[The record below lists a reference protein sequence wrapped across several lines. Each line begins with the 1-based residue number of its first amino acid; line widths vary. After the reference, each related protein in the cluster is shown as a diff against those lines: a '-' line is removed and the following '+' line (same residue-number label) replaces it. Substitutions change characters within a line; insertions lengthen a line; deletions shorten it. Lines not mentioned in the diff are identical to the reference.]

1 MRSVSYLLFSSLLFM
16 ASCAQQADKKTA
28 PSTTAEKNIGREK
41 YYTGKLAIGV
51 DTSIAPIIKQQTE
64 IFTFLNDSVE
74 LEETYSNEEILLDKF
89 RKREISVVIIPRQL
103 QAKEIE
109 RFKERDTIYIRQIQL
124 AYDAIAMIGNKAA
137 KNKKMTWDELKRSF
151 SPTSNVSTLKLVFD
165 RTNESVLKNT
175 LNLLGYKDKVSH
187 NVYAVNSLEE
197 VINYVSA
204 NKDAI
209 GFIPYS
215 YISDTDEERVRAI
228 LDRVKLFSLSVKD
241 KEGKDRM
248 ASANQADIAE
258 GIYPLTHHI
267 SALSRFSYSDNL
279 EWLFMNFMFREKGAR
294 IFLKGGFVPAKMPE
308 RAINVNPNPI
318 DTEKN

>member
-1 MRSVSYLLFSSLLFM
+1 MRFTYYFIFGIIFLIT
-16 ASCAQQADKKTA
+16 SCAQQAEKK
-28 PSTTAEKNIGREK
+28 PISTNEKNIGREK
-41 YYTGKLAIGV
+41 YYAGKLAIGV

-64 IFTFLNDSVE
+64 IFTFINDSVQ
-74 LEETYSNEEILLDKF
+74 LEETYANEAILFDKF
-89 RKREISVVIIPRQL
+89 RKREVGVVIIPRQL
-103 QAKEIE
+103 SASEIA
-109 RFKERDTIYIRQIQL
+109 RFKEKDTIYVRQIQL
-124 AYDAIAMIGNKAA
+124 AYDAIALVGNKNG
-137 KNKKMTWDELKRSF
+137 KSPQLSIDWLKQNF
-151 SPTSNVSTLKLVFD
+151 SPSFKSSSIKLVFD

-175 LNLLGYKDKVSH
+175 LDLLGYTDNVSP
-187 NVYAVNSLEE
+187 NVYAVNSLDE
-197 VINYVSA
+197 VINYVAA

-228 LDRVKLFSLSVKD
+228 LDRIKLLSLSVKD
-241 KEGKDRM
+241 KEGKDRQ

-258 GIYPLTHHI
+258 GIYPLTQNI

-294 IFLKGGFVPAKMPE
+294 IFLKGGFVPAKIPE
-308 RAINVNPNPI
+308 RAINVNPNPV

>member
-1 MRSVSYLLFSSLLFM
+1 MRFTYYFIFGIIFLIT
-16 ASCAQQADKKTA
+16 SCAQQAEKK
-28 PSTTAEKNIGREK
+28 PISTNEKNIGREK
-41 YYTGKLAIGV
+41 YYAGKLAIGV

-64 IFTFLNDSVE
+64 IFTFINDSVQ
-74 LEETYSNEEILLDKF
+74 LEETYANEAILFDKF
-89 RKREISVVIIPRQL
+89 RKREVGVVIIPRQL
-103 QAKEIE
+103 SASEIA
-109 RFKERDTIYIRQIQL
+109 RFKEKDTIYVRQIQL
-124 AYDAIAMIGNKAA
+124 AYDAIALVGNKNG
-137 KNKKMTWDELKRSF
+137 KSPQLSIDWLKQNF
-151 SPTSNVSTLKLVFD
+151 SPSFKSSSIKLVFD

-175 LNLLGYKDKVSH
+175 LDLLGYTDKVSP
-187 NVYAVNSLEE
+187 NVYAVNSLDE
-197 VINYVSA
+197 VINYVAA

-228 LDRVKLFSLSVKD
+228 LDRIKLLSLSVKD
-241 KEGKDRM
+241 KEGKDRQ

-258 GIYPLTHHI
+258 GIYPLTQNI

-294 IFLKGGFVPAKMPE
+294 IFLKGGFVPAKIPE
-308 RAINVNPNPI
+308 RAINVNPNPV

>member
-1 MRSVSYLLFSSLLFM
+1 MRFTYYLIFGIMFLIT
-16 ASCAQQADKKTA
+16 SCAQQAEKKPT
-28 PSTTAEKNIGREK
+28 STSESNIGREK

-64 IFTFLNDSVE
+64 IFTFINDSVQ
-74 LEETYSNEEILLDKF
+74 LEETYANEAILFDKF
-89 RKREISVVIIPRQL
+89 RKREVGVVIIPRQL
-103 QAKEIE
+103 SASEIA
-109 RFKERDTIYIRQIQL
+109 RFKEKDTIYVRQIQL
-124 AYDAIAMIGNKAA
+124 AYDAIALVGNKNG
-137 KNKKMTWDELKRSF
+137 KSPQLSIDWLKQNF
-151 SPTSNVSTLKLVFD
+151 SPSFKSSSIKLVFD

-175 LNLLGYKDKVSH
+175 LDLLGYTDKVSP
-187 NVYAVNSLEE
+187 NVYAVNSLDE
-197 VINYVSA
+197 VINYVAA

-228 LDRVKLFSLSVKD
+228 LDRIKLLSLSVKD
-241 KEGKDRM
+241 KEGKDRQ

-258 GIYPLTHHI
+258 GIYPLTQNI

-294 IFLKGGFVPAKMPE
+294 IFLKGGFVPAKIPE
-308 RAINVNPNPI
+308 RAINVNPNPV